1 MLAAEIR
8 SSAIALA
15 VAVAAYRRR
24 TDTIPAA
31 EDTAA
36 AIITPQM
43 TLNSHRKTAQAWLH
57 SLSLALSILANTST
71 YIKPESDHDTLTLA
85 NALVPVF
92 ASEAYLRDSLVF
104 SWDLRTVRGLD
115 LITSH
120 ISSGL
125 LHAPRSYEGHAKDKT
140 SLSPAFAAGGI
151 TDLTLDDTAGL
162 SPTILELDQP
172 GMLELAFKFK
182 TERGSGRGMARL
194 TPSSSSES
202 DPAGISGP
210 SHLGWT
216 ASSAYFMLDTF
227 TGQEEGTYK
236 RKDARFG
243 TWRETRRQQREEIE
257 KDPYVLI
264 GESATVHN
272 TDASRSLITC
282 AIRFLLLYLK
292 HLFQ

>member
-1 MLAAEIR
+1 
-8 SSAIALA
+8 
-15 VAVAAYRRR
+15 
-24 TDTIPAA
+24 
-31 EDTAA
+31 
-36 AIITPQM
+36 M
-43 TLNSHRKTAQAWLH
+43 TLNSHRKIAQAWLH

-71 YIKPESDHDTLTLA
+71 YIEPESDHDTLTLE
-85 NALVPVF
+85 NALVLVF

-104 SWDLRTVRGLD
+104 SWDLRTVHGLD

-125 LHAPRSYEGHAKDKT
+125 LHAPRLYGGHAKDKT
-140 SLSPAFAAGGI
+140 SSSPAFAAGGI

-216 ASSAYFMLDTF
+216 ASSAYFMLDAF

-243 TWRETRRQQREEIE
+243 TWRESRRRRREEIE
-257 KDPYVLI
+257 RDPYVLI

-282 AIRFLLLYLK
+282 AIRFLLLYLE